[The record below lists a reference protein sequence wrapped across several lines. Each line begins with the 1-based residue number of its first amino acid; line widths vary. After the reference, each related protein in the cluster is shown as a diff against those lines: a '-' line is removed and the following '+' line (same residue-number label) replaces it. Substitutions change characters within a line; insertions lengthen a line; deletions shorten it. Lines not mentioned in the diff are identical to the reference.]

1 MREFLSV
8 QLRRMAGVA
17 VVSAPLLS
25 FVLAAVP
32 QASQTAKPASIPP
45 DCPNLTYKY
54 ESRVNTS
61 VVNATLSLINNGP
74 GTTAG
79 VTVTEITCN
88 NGFAY
93 APQNSKLGLPF
104 AIPGAA
110 NLRQGD
116 SVKFNAF
123 FQKGANPQTDSFTC
137 TLRYTEGKS
146 CKGTGAVT
154 VPSRLGASRAEHR
167 WLGIFSLR
175 RISSK

>member
-1 MREFLSV
+1 
-8 QLRRMAGVA
+8 MAGVA

-32 QASQTAKPASIPP
+32 QASQTAKPASIPAE
-45 DCPNLTYKY
+45 CPSLSYKY

-61 VVNATLSLINNGP
+61 LVNATLSVVNNGP
-74 GTTAG
+74 GPTAG
-79 VTVTEITCN
+79 VTVTEISCN

-93 APQNSKLGLPF
+93 APQNSKLSLPF

-110 NLRQGD
+110 NLGQGD
-116 SVKFNAF
+116 SIKFSASFKKAGNS
-123 FQKGANPQTDSFTC
+123 QTDSFTC

-154 VPSRLGASRAEHR
+154 VPSRLGTSRAEHR
-167 WLGIFSLR
+167 WLGIF
-175 RISSK
+175 